1 MPARVAQEYAD
12 IAGAPIKV
20 SLRNANAVGVVGKD
34 DELYTMLKNMLI
46 DLISRQYSGDLSIY
60 MLLDEK
66 KEKYAFYVSGNECC
80 KIKTPLSM

>member
-1 MPARVAQEYAD
+1 
-12 IAGAPIKV
+12 
-20 SLRNANAVGVVGKD
+20 
-34 DELYTMLKNMLI
+34 MLI